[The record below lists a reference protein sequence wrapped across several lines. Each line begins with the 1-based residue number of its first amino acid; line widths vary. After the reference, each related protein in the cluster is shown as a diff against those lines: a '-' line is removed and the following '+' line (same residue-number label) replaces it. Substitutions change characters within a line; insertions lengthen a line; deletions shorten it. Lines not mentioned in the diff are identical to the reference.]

1 MMTDRQRVRQCDI
14 EVMKMAMLKHE
25 ETFRQQVHE
34 LHRLYRIQRELMM
47 TTSDDLTGAKPVTTP
62 RRRSK
67 QPRRALPLGLQLP
80 ADEYIAS
87 ADEDEDAAAGTELEL
102 TLAVGGRCSPAGRRK
117 SDRRRRRQAAE
128 PRDDAGAVSSPF
140 GPDCSGASVLS
151 SPSSAEYC
159 SDDGP
164 AAAFHVPPP
173 PCQRAVAFDLE
184 ESMMMRQHAPW
195 LLQCRQY
202 LTLRMT

>member
-1 MMTDRQRVRQCDI
+1 
-14 EVMKMAMLKHE
+14 
-25 ETFRQQVHE
+25 
-34 LHRLYRIQRELMM
+34 MM

-67 QPRRALPLGLQLP
+67 QPRRALGLQLP

-87 ADEDEDAAAGTELEL
+87 ADEDEDAGTELEL
-102 TLAVGGRCSPAGRRK
+102 TLAVGGRCSPDGRGK
-117 SDRRRRRQAAE
+117 SDRRRRRRQAAE
-128 PRDDAGAVSSPF
+128 TRADAVSSPF

-164 AAAFHVPPP
+164 AAAFHAPPP